1 MKITDVAT
9 TLFSYDLPR
18 YLGDA
23 NSPGGRKTGSGC
35 LLELQ
40 TDSGMTGLGIA
51 GTGVVPQVR
60 ALVEETLEGEDPRPV
75 RGLWQRMASRHF
87 KGGHDG
93 LVNDAIAVLDMALWD
108 LRAKSNDE
116 PLWKTLG
123 GARPRVP
130 CYASGLDMPLTDA
143 ALHDYYHTM
152 AVDHGIRAGKLK
164 VGIDQDAD
172 LRRLGIVRD
181 ALATRTPNPQLMI
194 DANEY
199 WSPKQAIRKVLE
211 FEQEFDL
218 TWVEEPAR
226 RWDFLGLRR
235 IKDAVKAAV
244 CAGENLDTL
253 GDFLPYFHHQSAD
266 IIQVSSGM
274 GGITP
279 ALQIADAAF
288 GFELPVALGA
298 APGMLHAHLAAVM
311 PNAMTVEVF
320 DPAPAEGVFS
330 TDVRID
336 DGWLVAGDAP
346 GLGLT
351 IDREALTRQTVAA
364 PPARSGPSPAGRRP
378 GAGLYEVAITPAEAS
393 HDVGGLSV

>member
-244 CAGENLDTL
+244 CAGENL
-253 GDFLPYFHHQSAD
+253 
-266 IIQVSSGM
+266 V
-274 GGITP
+274 
-279 ALQIADAAF
+279 
-288 GFELPVALGA
+288 
-298 APGMLHAHLAAVM
+298 
-311 PNAMTVEVF
+311 TV
-320 DPAPAEGVFS
+320 
-330 TDVRID
+330 R
-336 DGWLVAGDAP
+336 
-346 GLGLT
+346 
-351 IDREALTRQTVAA
+351 
-364 PPARSGPSPAGRRP
+364 
-378 GAGLYEVAITPAEAS
+378 
-393 HDVGGLSV
+393 